1 MSRLTAVASY
11 GASAGA
17 VANGFLTMFS
27 PEEWSAISLI
37 TGIFLAVMTFAVNLY
52 YKHKLVQAKIAALSS
67 PDKHDA

>member
-37 TGIFLAVMTFAVNLY
+37 TGILLAVMTFGVNLY
-52 YKHKLVQAKIAALSS
+52 YKRKLIQAKIAVLSAEEKNKS
-67 PDKHDA
+67 